1 MSAPPPPD
9 ARRADDAAVV
19 DAIAAWMPSTRWY
32 PLKGQQAAVS
42 LVRAFELGDD
52 VSVLLLRAGETLLQV
67 PVAWRDEPGPAPIAE
82 LDGRWLVDACHDAD
96 AVQALVDVASGTR
109 SAEGLQGDATRR
121 PAPAGEIRVIAGE
134 QSNTSVIGGRDAGD
148 PWIAKVFRV
157 VAPGEN
163 PDVVVTGALTRAG
176 CERVPS
182 LLASLSAS
190 WPAEGTLVTGHLLA
204 IAAFVPGAE
213 DGWELFRQHALATV
227 RGEQRDAPDAA
238 ALGAALATVH
248 RDLAAAMGTAEA
260 SEADTERF
268 IAGLEQRLAWARTEA
283 ADALDELDEQL
294 AAAAARLREIRSIGS
309 LQHIHGDL
317 HLGQVLRGADGTWV
331 LLDFEGEPLRP
342 MHERLQREPRE
353 RDIVGMLRSFDYAAG
368 SAMQEEP
375 GGDARAARDWV
386 AQRCAEFLGGYADAL
401 GPVDETDPVFVAL
414 LLDKALYEVV
424 YELRN
429 RPDWLPVPLEA
440 VRSLLN
446 PAPGA

>member
-9 ARRADDAAVV
+9 ARRADDAAVIA
-19 DAIAAWMPSTRWY
+19 AIADWMPSTRWY
-32 PLKGQQAAVS
+32 PLKGQQADVS
-42 LVRAFELGDD
+42 LVRAFDLGGGAA
-52 VSVLLLRAGETLLQV
+52 VLLLRAGETLLQV

-109 SAEGLQGDATRR
+109 AVEGLEGDATRH
-121 PAPAGEIRVIAGE
+121 PAPAGAIRVISGE
-134 QSNTSVIGGRDAGD
+134 QSNTSIIGGRDADD

-157 VAPGEN
+157 VAPGDN

-176 CERVPS
+176 CARVPS
-182 LLASLSAS
+182 LLASLAAS
-190 WPAEGTLVTGHLLA
+190 WPEGDSLATGHLLA

-227 RGEQRDAPDAA
+227 RGEAHEAPDTA
-238 ALGAALATVH
+238 ALGAAVATVH
-248 RDLAAAMGTAEA
+248 RDLAAAMGAAEA

-268 IAGLEQRLAWARTEA
+268 VAGLEERLAWARDEA
-283 ADALDELDEQL
+283 AEALGELDAQL
-294 AAAAARLREIRSIGS
+294 TEAAARLRAIRSIGAI
-309 LQHIHGDL
+309 QQIHGDL
-317 HLGQVLRGADGTWV
+317 HLGQVLRGADGEWV

-342 MHERLQREPRE
+342 MHERLRREPRQ

-368 SAMQEEP
+368 SAIQEEP
-375 GGDARAARDWV
+375 GGDARAAAEWV
-386 AQRCAEFLGGYADAL
+386 EQRCAEFLRGYADAL
-401 GPVDETDPVFVAL
+401 APVDEADPVFLAL

-429 RPDWLPVPLEA
+429 RPDWLPVPLHA
-440 VRSLLN
+440 VRALLTDRD
-446 PAPGA
+446 